1 MNEIWYKVHR
11 IFSTYLLS
19 GIYTEPKDSYDFT
32 NEVEYG
38 TQHGGLD
45 EVLIAW
51 DFTTGQKLHT
61 ICYSDPKDR
70 KIIKDASFTVRV
82 CWPLVAVFRSVDAF
96 KGEVFSKKLVKS
108 YFCLFL
114 AIFLFLKENRGY
126 PIQASL
132 CGFFVL
138 WNIFIG
144 ILAKLDNSKSFC
156 VLAPFGLHKGPKAQI
171 FCC

>member
-96 KGEVFSKKLVKS
+96 KGEVFSKNSSNHIFWNLEASDWLTQLSSQTEASKIQKS
-108 YFCLFL
+108 L
-114 AIFLFLKENRGY
+114 
-126 PIQASL
+126 
-132 CGFFVL
+132 
-138 WNIFIG
+138 
-144 ILAKLDNSKSFC
+144 
-156 VLAPFGLHKGPKAQI
+156 PKR
-171 FCC
+171 